1 MAGAGVDLT
10 HIEDKWILQEDTLN
24 GHKQMIEKRVKAL
37 KDELDSRILVNT
49 SAVAAF
55 KQDWVCKI
63 MCSLIILKDKLKPTQ
78 DAIRDATAAQA
89 AIQTMTRLREKFNE
103 LKQEADR
110 IIEECKHFDMGERS
124 IRGIDELE
132 QDIKDVRTLVT
143 FSLF

>member
-1 MAGAGVDLT
+1 
-10 HIEDKWILQEDTLN
+10 
-24 GHKQMIEKRVKAL
+24 
-37 KDELDSRILVNT
+37 
-49 SAVAAF
+49 
-55 KQDWVCKI
+55 
-63 MCSLIILKDKLKPTQ
+63 
-78 DAIRDATAAQA
+78 
-89 AIQTMTRLREKFNE
+89 MTRLREKFNE